1 VSSARVSRT
10 ANAARNPQ
18 PAQNIRAARKK
29 FRIPLFISSEMVIS
43 IFPEPV
49 NAGNGAKSSFEWSH
63 LRRSFFSEI

>member
-1 VSSARVSRT
+1 V
-10 ANAARNPQ
+10 
-18 PAQNIRAARKK
+18 ARKK